1 MGYDLHA
8 VGTLPV
14 IATDEPPTTYLN
26 VTIDWMAELRPMM
39 RATGMLA
46 DVAPPPTVDRS
57 EFGVTGEVDRHN
69 PTNDPKIQAYLDME
83 DARLAAEVDQPGIP
97 AYKLMSTDG
106 WLVTPRE
113 IASALRMLLYEL
125 PWSNHGS

>member
-69 PTNDPKIQAYLDME
+69 PTNDPKIQAYLDIE
-83 DARLAAEVDQPGIP
+83 DARFQLKWISRASQP
-97 AYKLMSTDG
+97 T
-106 WLVTPRE
+106 
-113 IASALRMLLYEL
+113 
-125 PWSNHGS
+125 N